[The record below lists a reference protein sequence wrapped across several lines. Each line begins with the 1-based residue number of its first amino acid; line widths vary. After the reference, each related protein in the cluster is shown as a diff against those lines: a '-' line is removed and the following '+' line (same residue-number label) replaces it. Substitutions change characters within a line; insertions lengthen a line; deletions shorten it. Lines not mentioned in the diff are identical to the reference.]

1 MDPTAYKELKAQ
13 ADERR
18 DLKTLGEGLFKYDD
32 NDKKWKRVIC
42 KPDHEEIIR
51 ALHEGRAAGHLGKR
65 ITIKKIQDRYWWPKM
80 TQAVEKFLSTCDPC
94 QREKKPKKAKDI
106 YPIIATRPFQIVGI
120 DHVGPLHTAEG
131 GYAYLIVAQDY
142 FTKWPMARP
151 TRTTNTDE
159 ALEFLI
165 NDICAQHGVPEQ
177 IITDQGTAFTSEKW
191 KRTVKAW
198 GIRHTPTTPANP
210 QANGQ
215 VERFNQTLI
224 KMLRKT
230 LGVHKGKWT
239 RFLPEALMAYRTSVQ
254 ATTEHTPSQLVYG
267 RQMRLPI
274 DAAYPVPINELL
286 NQPVDRIKQLEA
298 LEPTRLE
305 VAERIKEKQAKV
317 KAKMEANKGPATP
330 LQVGDKVLLYA
341 PQHKRKLEQN
351 CEGPFRIRAIGR
363 GGSYVLENMYGGL
376 YKSVG
381 RRRLIKYNDRNEA
394 RVELGEP
401 SVPLI

>member
-1 MDPTAYKELKAQ
+1 
-13 ADERR
+13 
-18 DLKTLGEGLFKYDD
+18 
-32 NDKKWKRVIC
+32 
-42 KPDHEEIIR
+42 
-51 ALHEGRAAGHLGKR
+51 
-65 ITIKKIQDRYWWPKM
+65 
-80 TQAVEKFLSTCDPC
+80 
-94 QREKKPKKAKDI
+94 
-106 YPIIATRPFQIVGI
+106 
-120 DHVGPLHTAEG
+120 
-131 GYAYLIVAQDY
+131 
-142 FTKWPMARP
+142 
-151 TRTTNTDE
+151 
-159 ALEFLI
+159 
-165 NDICAQHGVPEQ
+165 
-177 IITDQGTAFTSEKW
+177 
-191 KRTVKAW
+191 
-198 GIRHTPTTPANP
+198 
-210 QANGQ
+210 
-215 VERFNQTLI
+215 
-224 KMLRKT
+224 MLRKT